1 MIQTENLH
9 KRFRTVTALDG
20 IGFTA
25 RDGQVTGLIGPNGAG
40 KTTVLRIIYTVMRPD
55 SGSARVDGLDTITN
69 RREVQ
74 RRIGVLP
81 DTRGLYPRLTAREH
95 VRYFGRLHGMNGKD
109 LERRIGELIETLG
122 LTEFADRPAKGFS
135 KGQVRKVALARALIH
150 EPRNLL
156 LDEPTNGLDLASSRV
171 VHGLIRNIRD
181 QGRCV
186 LFCSHLMHEVAS
198 ICDHIVII
206 SGGRVVAQGSI
217 DELQSRTGEDDLEEM
232 FLSVTGGE
240 R

>member
-9 KRFRTVTALDG
+9 KRFHTVTALDG

-40 KTTVLRIIYTVMRPD
+40 KTTVLRIIYTVMAPD

-186 LFCSHLMHEVAS
+186 LFCSPLMHEVAS
-198 ICDHIVII
+198 ICHHIVII
-206 SGGRVVAQGSI
+206 PRGRVVAHGST
-217 DELQSRTGEDDLEEM
+217 DQL
-232 FLSVTGGE
+232 LSLTGGAALL
-240 R
+240 

>member
-9 KRFRTVTALDG
+9 KRFHTVTALDG